1 MNFNQNKSLKIF
13 FIVYL
18 LVITIGVS
26 TGLTFLK
33 HTTSLTPK
41 GAVARFNGDEIKSED
56 IIENYPKPISEMLLT
71 THNHVLGLSFIFLSV
86 GLIFYFYSRIK
97 ERWKLF
103 LMIEPLISIVVTF
116 GSIWLMRFVNKNFV
130 YLAAASS
137 FLMYLCFYIMVS
149 IALFELFRKR

>member
-26 TGLTFLK
+26 TGLTFLQ

-86 GLIFYFYSRIK
+86 GLIFYFYTRIN

-149 IALFELFRKR
+149 IALFELFKKR

>member
-137 FLMYLCFYIMVS
+137 FLMYLCFYVMVS

>member
-18 LVITIGVS
+18 FVITIGVS

-41 GAVARFNGDEIKSED
+41 GAVARFNGDEIKSDD

-86 GLIFYFYSRIK
+86 GLIFYFYTRIN

-116 GSIWLMRFVNKNFV
+116 SSIWLMRFVNKNFV

-137 FLMYLCFYIMVS
+137 FLMYLCFYVMVS
-149 IALFELFRKR
+149 IALFELFKKR